1 MNRNDINYDFT
12 SLSCI
17 LLLLFLL
24 RHWLFF
30 LRIIN
35 TVFKNKKKY
44 MRHLGKDWERCVIV
58 QRSSII
64 DILAISVF
72 VGVIVAASC
81 RGNHSRR
88 VGGATVLHIY
98 HKGVATSIRNNLR
111 TRNDRTNWIWG
122 PKKPRGVA
130 LITAKDIEP
139 LIAERALERGRA
151 RVIDLRFWRRV
162 LFVRSFVRAFR
173 PASFMSPQVGAH
185 ISGGRNVL
193 SSSD

>member
-1 MNRNDINYDFT
+1 MINRNDINYDFT

-24 RHWLFF
+24 RHWLQFF

-72 VGVIVAASC
+72 DGVIVAASC

-88 VGGATVLHIY
+88 VGGATVLY
-98 HKGVATSIRNNLR
+98 T
-111 TRNDRTNWIWG
+111 TRAWQPLSEIIWG
-122 PKKPRGVA
+122 RATTGRTEYEDRRSRGVA

-185 ISGGRNVL
+185 ISGRRNVL